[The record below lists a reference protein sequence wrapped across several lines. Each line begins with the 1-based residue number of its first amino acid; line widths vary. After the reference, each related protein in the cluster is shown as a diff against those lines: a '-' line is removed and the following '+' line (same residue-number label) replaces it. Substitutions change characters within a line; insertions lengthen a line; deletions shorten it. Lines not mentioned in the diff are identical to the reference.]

1 MTHGTLGPI
10 QHKRIIP
17 CDIVML
23 HEQINFRS
31 LCRRFSFDG
40 LLVTRESS
48 LVDLTCEMMVGTTID
63 ASSSNYVVVKFVK
76 FLNNV
81 GLAYITANTSQTPMA
96 KSADCP
102 LPSSISM

>member
-1 MTHGTLGPI
+1 MELLDQFHIKESHLVTLSCFMN
-10 QHKRIIP
+10 K
-17 CDIVML
+17 
-23 HEQINFRS
+23 INFRS

-40 LLVTRESS
+40 LLVTRESP
-48 LVDLTCEMMVGTTID
+48 LVDHTCEMMVGTTIH

-81 GLAYITANTSQTPMA
+81 RLAYITANTSETPMA
-96 KSADCP
+96 KSTDCP